1 MEQPK
6 KKKDKKG
13 FLYRMCLIVMPF
25 FYRIFCPLSIRSC
38 GETPEGGFILCCNH
52 FSLND
57 PFYLAIAHKK
67 RKIHFMAKE
76 ELFKN
81 KLLAAAITSLGA
93 FPVSRGNSDRSAI
106 VRAKEIVE
114 EGNVL
119 GIFIEGTRSKTG
131 ELQKPK
137 SGAALIAYQT
147 NAPVLPMCITPRGGT
162 TKKLFRRVK
171 ISSGKRITPEE
182 LGIVSGTSKEIRNA
196 ARLIMDRIAEL
207 RAEDL
212 ADFERRKK

>member
-1 MEQPK
+1 MKEPK
-6 KKKDKKG
+6 KKRDKVG
-13 FLYRMCLIVMPF
+13 FLYRFCLIVMPIV
-25 FYRIFCPLSIRSC
+25 YRIFCPLTFRSC
-38 GETPEGGFILCCNH
+38 GEAPESGFIICCNH
-52 FSLND
+52 LSLND
-57 PFYLAIAHKK
+57 PFFLAIAHKR

-131 ELQKPK
+131 ELLKPK

-147 NAPVLPMCITPRGGT
+147 NAPVLPMCITPRGGGV
-162 TKKLFRRVK
+162 KKLFRRVK
-171 ISSGKRITPEE
+171 ISSGKLITPEE
-182 LGIVSGTSKEIRNA
+182 LGIVDGTSKEIRNA
-196 ARLIMDRIAEL
+196 ARLIMDRITEL
-207 RAEDL
+207 REEDL
-212 ADFERRKK
+212 ADFERGKK

>member
-1 MEQPK
+1 MAKQ
-6 KKKDKKG
+6 KKDKRG
-13 FLYRMCLIVMPF
+13 FLYRFALIVMPII
-25 FYRIFCPLSIRSC
+25 YRIYCPLTFRSC
-38 GETPEGGFILCCNH
+38 GEPPQGGFIICCNH
-52 FSLND
+52 LSLSD
-57 PFYLAIAHKK
+57 PFFLAIAHKK

-81 KLLAAAITSLGA
+81 KILAAMIRSLGA

-137 SGAALIAYQT
+137 AGAALIAHQT
-147 NAPVLPMCITPRGGT
+147 NAPILPMCITPRGGT
-162 TKKLFRRVK
+162 TRKLFRRVK
-171 ISSGKRITPEE
+171 ISSGKLITPEE
-182 LGIVSGTSKEIRNA
+182 LGIVDGTSREIRNA
-196 ARLIMDRIAEL
+196 ARMIMDRITEL
-207 RAEDL
+207 REEDL
-212 ADFERRKK
+212 ADFERGKK